1 MSQPHEQAPATPPS
15 SEISSEENFTL
26 PVEGFK
32 GTPEE
37 IERQWFTKVY
47 QGRGDTM
54 LQLTWRAI
62 LMGSVLG
69 GVLSQSREG
78 PPYAYRVANLAPWAC
93 LVAGVGAVAAWDRLR
108 PRVSGRTALLG
119 ALVVLG
125 AASALNFW
133 ILFVRGPVCPDFG
146 LAFGTAETQLG
157 LWLARHPAARPCYVF
172 YDAVRSLDQYR
183 SSLWYPET
191 NGYNWYRPVDSAA
204 AIHLCAGVYRRSPE
218 RALDPVALHG
228 DIDLVARLPE
238 RLPGPAVFVV
248 PPTLVETIGRF
259 YAIDGREDL
268 TDSLGRTLGTILR
281 VRPR

>member
-1 MSQPHEQAPATPPS
+1 MS
-15 SEISSEENFTL
+15 
-26 PVEGFK
+26 
-32 GTPEE
+32 
-37 IERQWFTKVY
+37 R
-47 QGRGDTM
+47 
-54 LQLTWRAI
+54 
-62 LMGSVLG
+62 
-69 GVLSQSREG
+69 
-78 PPYAYRVANLAPWAC
+78 
-93 LVAGVGAVAAWDRLR
+93 
-108 PRVSGRTALLG
+108 RTALLG
-119 ALVVLG
+119 APVVLG
-125 AASALNFW
+125 AASAINFW

-218 RALDPVALHG
+218 RALDPLALHG